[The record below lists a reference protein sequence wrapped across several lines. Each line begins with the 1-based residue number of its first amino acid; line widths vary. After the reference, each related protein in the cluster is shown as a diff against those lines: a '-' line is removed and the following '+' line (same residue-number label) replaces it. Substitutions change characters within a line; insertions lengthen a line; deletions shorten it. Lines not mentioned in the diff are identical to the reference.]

1 MDNKVKV
8 PSISNK
14 IDVIDLVTSSEDE
27 SKSKPSIKS
36 KVTPDNTLEPNS
48 VTAEKPIKK
57 RLRIKQS
64 LLHPNTRQ
72 SLILEKN

>member
-27 SKSKPSIKS
+27 TKNKPSIKS
-36 KVTPDNTLEPNS
+36 KVTPNNTLKPNS

-57 RLRIKQS
+57 DC
-64 LLHPNTRQ
+64 
-72 SLILEKN
+72 E